1 MTTSNTMASIVFSLV
16 LIGVFMDFGSCI
28 TLNQN
33 TTINYRLN
41 TDIEPIEY
49 IIDLT
54 PYFDKNVVGKEPFT
68 FDGIC
73 TITIK
78 ANQMNLDTIVVH
90 KQDLNITDVSVTKKP
105 GFFSPFP
112 WKIEHI
118 NVKSTKYDNI
128 THKFT
133 VILESPLNK
142 DESYDLNFKYTGKLR
157 NDMTGFY
164 RSSYKDGNYTA

>member
-1 MTTSNTMASIVFSLV
+1 MTTSHTMASIVFSLI
-16 LIGVFMDFGSCI
+16 LLGVFMSFGSCSS
-28 TLNQN
+28 LNQN
-33 TTINYRLN
+33 VTINYRLN

-54 PYFDKNVVGKEPFT
+54 PYFDNKVLGKMPFT

-90 KQDLNITDVSVTKKP
+90 QQDLNITDVSLTKKP

-118 NVKSTKYDNI
+118 NVKSTTYDNV
-128 THKFT
+128 THKFS
-133 VILESPLNK
+133 VILTSPLNK
-142 DESYDLNFKYTGKLR
+142 DESYDLNFKYTGNLR

-164 RSSYKDGNYTA
+164 RSSYGEGNVTK